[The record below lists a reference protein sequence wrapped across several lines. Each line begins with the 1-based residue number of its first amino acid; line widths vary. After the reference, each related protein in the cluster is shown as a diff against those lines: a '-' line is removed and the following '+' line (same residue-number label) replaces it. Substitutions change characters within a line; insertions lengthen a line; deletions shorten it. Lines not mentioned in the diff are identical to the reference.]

1 MNKNIRQYA
10 LHSLTEFINSDL
22 KEYSSNRNYDYGP
35 NNRKN
40 TSNLSKFITH
50 GILTEKEIIKHSLA
64 KFKYEVVEKFI
75 QEILWRI
82 YWKGWLEKRSAVWSL
97 SLIHI

>member
-22 KEYSSNRNYDYGP
+22 KEYSSKRNYDYGP

-50 GILTEKEIIKHSLA
+50 GILTEKEIIKRILHD
-64 KFKYEVVEKFI
+64 FKK
-75 QEILWRI
+75 
-82 YWKGWLEKRSAVWSL
+82 
-97 SLIHI
+97 